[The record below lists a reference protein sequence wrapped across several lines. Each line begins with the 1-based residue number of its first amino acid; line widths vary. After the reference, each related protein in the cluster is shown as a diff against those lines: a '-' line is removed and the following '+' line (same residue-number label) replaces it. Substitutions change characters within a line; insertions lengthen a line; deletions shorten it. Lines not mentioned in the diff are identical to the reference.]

1 MDVLLVD
8 DHPTVLETL
17 GAVTRRAFNDVHIRT
32 ASTLSEA
39 LQQARDAE
47 RLDLVLLDLG
57 LPGCSGID
65 SLLRFRTEFPSI
77 RVLVVSAEEDPQ
89 RVTAALEAG
98 AAGYVPKRF
107 TPAAIA
113 AAIRLV
119 AEGGTYIP
127 PGALEPAR
135 PAAADRTLL
144 GLTEREYA
152 VLRLVAQ
159 GMNNKDIA
167 RELDIAE
174 GTVKQHLQNLFR
186 TLGVSSRV
194 EALVLAARRGFRLD

>member
-17 GAVTRRAFNDVHIRT
+17 GAVIRHAFGDCHVRT
-32 ASTLSEA
+32 ASTLPEA
-39 LQQARDAE
+39 LEQARQAE
-47 RLDLVLLDLG
+47 HLDLVLLDLG
-57 LPGCSGID
+57 LPGCTGID
-65 SLLRFRTEFPSI
+65 SLTRFRAEFPSL
-77 RVLVVSAEEDPQ
+77 RVLVVSADDPPE

-107 TPAAIA
+107 PPPAIA

-119 AEGGTYIP
+119 AEGGRYIP
-127 PGALEPAR
+127 PGAVIPLRAA
-135 PAAADRTLL
+135 PAAHSVL
-144 GLTEREYA
+144 GLSEREYA

-159 GMNNKDIA
+159 GLNNRDIA
-167 RELDIAE
+167 RRLNIAE
-174 GTVKQHLQNLFR
+174 GTVKPHLQNLFR
-186 TLGVSSRV
+186 ALGASSRV

>member
-17 GAVTRRAFNDVHIRT
+17 GALMRHAFGDVHLRT
-32 ASTLSEA
+32 ASSLPEA
-39 LQQARDAE
+39 LQQARAAE

-77 RVLVVSAEEDPQ
+77 RVLVVSAEDHPQ

-107 TPAAIA
+107 PPPAIA

-119 AEGGTYIP
+119 ADGGTYIP
-127 PGALEPAR
+127 PGR
-135 PAAADRTLL
+135 TDRNVL
-144 GLTEREYA
+144 GLTEREYQL
-152 VLRLVAQ
+152 LRL
-159 GMNNKDIA
+159 
-167 RELDIAE
+167 
-174 GTVKQHLQNLFR
+174 
-186 TLGVSSRV
+186 LGQVM
-194 EALVLAARRGFRLD
+194 

>member
-17 GAVTRRAFNDVHIRT
+17 GALMRHAFGDVHLRT
-32 ASTLSEA
+32 ASSLPEA
-39 LQQARDAE
+39 LQQARAAE

-77 RVLVVSAEEDPQ
+77 RVLVVSAEDHPQ

-107 TPAAIA
+107 PPLAIA

-127 PGALEPAR
+127 PGAIEPVR
-135 PAAADRTLL
+135 PAPADRNLL

-159 GMNNKDIA
+159 GLNNKDIA

-194 EALVLAARRGFRLD
+194 EALVLAARRGFRLE